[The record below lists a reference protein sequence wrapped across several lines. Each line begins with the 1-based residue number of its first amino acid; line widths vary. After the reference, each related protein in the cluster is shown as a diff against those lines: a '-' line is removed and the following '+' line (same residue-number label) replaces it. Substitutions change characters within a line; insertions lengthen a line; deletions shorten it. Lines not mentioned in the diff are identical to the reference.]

1 MVTMVIL
8 LATTHKTQTLGKAA
22 KLAGLTVIQAP
33 ISLKQTPPLP
43 HGTEAGSI
51 RYKEST
57 LTNLKSFSVE
67 K

>member
-22 KLAGLTVIQAP
+22 KLAGLVVVQAP

-43 HGTEAGSI
+43 TGQRLEVYGIKKAP
-51 RYKEST
+51 
-57 LTNLKSFSVE
+57 
-67 K
+67 